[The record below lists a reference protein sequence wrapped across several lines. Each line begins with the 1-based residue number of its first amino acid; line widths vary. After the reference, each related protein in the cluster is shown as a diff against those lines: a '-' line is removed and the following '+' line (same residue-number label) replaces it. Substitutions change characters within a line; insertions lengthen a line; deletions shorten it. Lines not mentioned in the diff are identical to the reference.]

1 MEIAPIDSVNK
12 NADSLDMLGSVVPT
26 ESQNGL
32 YKNKLRGNQVN
43 FLVYG
48 KDAKKSGSVGRKSK
62 NEIICFLG
70 SIVFKK

>member
-12 NADSLDMLGSVVPT
+12 NADSLDMLGSVVST

-48 KDAKKSGSVGRKSK
+48 KDVKKSGSVGRKNK

-70 SIVFKK
+70 STVFKK

>member
-48 KDAKKSGSVGRKSK
+48 KDAKKSGSVGRKNK

>member
-32 YKNKLRGNQVN
+32 YKNKLRGNQVFWSTGKTQKN
-43 FLVYG
+43 QGQLVG
-48 KDAKKSGSVGRKSK
+48 KTKMKLFVS
-62 NEIICFLG
+62 
-70 SIVFKK
+70 

>member
-48 KDAKKSGSVGRKSK
+48 KDAKKSGSVGRKNK

-70 SIVFKK
+70 STVFKK